1 MTFSRALDIH
11 KILDFKIN
19 SQIFLKYNRLFDKNL
34 LVIFSLFLLKLEV
47 PVIIYGKMDSLY
59 EFERGKN
66 DA

>member
-1 MTFSRALDIH
+1 MTFSRSLDIH

-47 PVIIYGKMDSLY
+47 PVIIYGKN
-59 EFERGKN
+59 G
-66 DA
+66 

>member
-47 PVIIYGKMDSLY
+47 PVIIYGKNCL
-59 EFERGKN
+59 FL
-66 DA
+66 